1 MRVLVLGIS
10 GAVARRVALRL
21 WRDGH
26 QVEGVDARGWPG
38 APPGIPVHRL
48 DLVKRATEDLFRTR
62 RPEVVIH
69 QASVASQ
76 TASGEQRHRLNL
88 GGTQAVF
95 EHCVAHGVKHCL
107 FVGRHTFYG
116 AAPNAPLFHRE
127 SEPPKEL
134 SRNADLVDLVAADL
148 YAGTQLWRFPELVT
162 TVLRVCYTLGPS
174 GRGTLGSFLRGPR
187 VPTVLGHDPLFQ
199 FLHED
204 DATEAIVRT
213 VEKRPRGVFN
223 VAGPQPVPL
232 SILIRR
238 AGRHTL
244 PLPAAMLG
252 RLQGRLGLPALP
264 PGAANHLM
272 YPIVVDGAA
281 FVRETGFQHAYD
293 EVMTLEDFRR
303 SQPLIARGSAWLPSW
318 R

>member
-1 MRVLVLGIS
+1 MRILVLGVS

-26 QVEGVDARGWPG
+26 QVEGLDPRGWPG
-38 APPGIPVHRL
+38 APRGIPVHRV
-48 DLVKRATEDLFRTR
+48 DLRKRAAEDLFRTR

-69 QASVASQ
+69 QATVTSQ

-95 EHCVAHGVKHCL
+95 EHCLAHGVKHCI

-116 AAPNAPLFHRE
+116 ASPDAPLFHRE

-134 SRNADLVDLVAADL
+134 SSFADLVDLVAADL
-148 YAGTQLWRFPELVT
+148 YACTQLWRFPELTT
-162 TVLRVCYTLGPS
+162 TVLRPCYTLGPS
-174 GRGTLGSFLRGPR
+174 GRGTLGSYLRGAR

-204 DATEAIVRT
+204 DAAGAIVRT
-213 VEKRPRGVFN
+213 VEARPRGVFN

-232 SILIRR
+232 SVVIRH
-238 AGRHTL
+238 AGRRQL
-244 PLPAAMLG
+244 PLPAALLE
-252 RLQGRLGLPALP
+252 RLEGRLGLPELHS
-264 PGAANHLM
+264 GAVSHLM
-272 YPIVVDGAA
+272 FPIVVDGAA
-281 FVRETGFQHAYD
+281 FTRATGFQHASD
-293 EVMTLEDFRR
+293 EVQTLEDYRR
-303 SQPLIARGSAWLPSW
+303 SQPLVAPPRQW
-318 R
+318 RWFAG